1 MSKLDP
7 PLKGTIHKTVI
18 HKIREEFCKE
28 TMVLLQ

>member
-18 HKIREEFCKE
+18 HKIRGEFCEE